1 MLLLRHDRSVVE
13 IMASVITAVTLAGLR
28 AVIIGLTSL
37 AVPDNSNHPGSTA
50 NTFILTVPFVMFI
63 PNFSASPAGAAILPC
78 MLVTAATQ
86 AYASIQFDR
95 ISTLISA

>member
-37 AVPDNSNHPGSTA
+37 AVPDNFNHPGSTA
-50 NTFILTVPFVMFI
+50 NTFILTVPFGKICQGHKQDFFDKFI
-63 PNFSASPAGAAILPC
+63 SSLFLS
-78 MLVTAATQ
+78 
-86 AYASIQFDR
+86 
-95 ISTLISA
+95 